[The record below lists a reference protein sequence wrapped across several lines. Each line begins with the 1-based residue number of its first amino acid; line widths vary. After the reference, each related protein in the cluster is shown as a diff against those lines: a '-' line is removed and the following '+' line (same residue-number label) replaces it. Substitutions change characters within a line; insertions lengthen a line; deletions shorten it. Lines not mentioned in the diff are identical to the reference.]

1 VKLRAKSPED
11 TKEVGAALASLV
23 RSGDIILLAGD
34 LGAGKTTFT
43 QGFGR
48 GLGVTDPITSPTFTL
63 LRHHPGRLQL
73 LHADV
78 YRLDH
83 LEEITDLSLTELV
96 EEDSVAVVEWGD
108 KAEAVL
114 PADFLEIR
122 IEFTD
127 EAEDERTLTL
137 RPVGSGWAARHDALA
152 ETLGRWS
159 VAP

>member
-1 VKLRAKSPED
+1 MRFHTKSPED
-11 TKEVGAALASLV
+11 TKELGAALASLV
-23 RSGDIILLAGD
+23 RSGDVILLAGD

-83 LEEITDLSLTELV
+83 LEEISDLSLSELV

-108 KAEAVL
+108 KAEAAL

-122 IEFTD
+122 IEFSD
-127 EAEDERTLTL
+127 DSDDDRVFAM
-137 RPVGSGWAARHDALA
+137 RPVGSGWAARYDDLA
-152 ETLGRWS
+152 GALGRWS
-159 VAP
+159 AGS

>member
-1 VKLRAKSPED
+1 MRLHTKSPED
-11 TKEVGAALASLV
+11 TKELGAALATLV
-23 RSGDIILLAGD
+23 RSGDVILLAGD

-78 YRLDH
+78 YRLEH
-83 LEEITDLSLTELV
+83 LEEISDLSLSELV

-108 KAEAVL
+108 KAEAAL

-127 EAEDERTLTL
+127 ESEDGRQFAL
-137 RPVGSGWAARHDALA
+137 RSVGSGWAARHDALTQ
-152 ETLGRWS
+152 TLGRWS
-159 VAP
+159 VGS